1 MSLLMLLI
9 LPYSA
14 GCPTSELPSAP
25 LVLLMGR
32 LRLGRMF
39 QSFDVLTNRPTADTV
54 VITVMLD
61 TVPPVGPIPVR
72 RTGEH

>member
-1 MSLLMLLI
+1 MQLFPPRKYYGS
-9 LPYSA
+9 P
-14 GCPTSELPSAP
+14 ELAP

>member
-1 MSLLMLLI
+1 
-9 LPYSA
+9 
-14 GCPTSELPSAP
+14 
-25 LVLLMGR
+25 MGR